1 MKNVKRRAVRKRRR
15 RRNPDMT
22 IKGLFIS
29 PEEIKKV
36 DKEVN
41 YSFDDLDLL
50 LTQHHSKIK
59 TPLYDELFL
68 DPSTFD
74 VIEFDGETFAVTMN

>member
-1 MKNVKRRAVRKRRR
+1 MKSLKRRAVRKRRR
-15 RRNPDMT
+15 RNPDMT
-22 IKGLFIS
+22 VKGLFIS

-36 DKEVN
+36 NEDVS
-41 YSFDDLDLL
+41 YRFDDLDLL
-50 LTQHHSKIK
+50 LTQHQSKIK

>member
-1 MKNVKRRAVRKRRR
+1 MKIRRRRAVRKR

-22 IKGLFIS
+22 IKGLYIS

-36 DKEVN
+36 DKDIN
-41 YSFDDLDLL
+41 YSFDELDLL
-50 LTQHHSKIK
+50 LTQHQSQIK

-68 DPSTFD
+68 EAKTFD

>member
-1 MKNVKRRAVRKRRR
+1 MKIRRRRAVRKR

-22 IKGLFIS
+22 IKGLLIS

-36 DKEVN
+36 DSNIN
-41 YSFDDLDLL
+41 YSFDELDLL
-50 LTQHHSKIK
+50 LTQHRSKIK

-68 DPSTFD
+68 DPKTFD

>member
-1 MKNVKRRAVRKRRR
+1 MKIRRRRAVRKR

-22 IKGLFIS
+22 IKGLLIS

-36 DKEVN
+36 DSNIN
-41 YSFDDLDLL
+41 YSFDELDLL
-50 LTQHHSKIK
+50 LTQHRSKIK
-59 TPLYDELFL
+59 TPLYDEMFL
-68 DPSTFD
+68 DPKTFD